1 MHEGVED
8 VSYRIPYGET
18 ICVTYSNQS
27 GKDMFLLTTKRNT
40 DLFYLYEI
48 TENGIQKLG
57 KDQSPFVLE
66 SKFKVN
72 ERILK

>member
-1 MHEGVED
+1 MYEGVED
-8 VSYRIPYGET
+8 VSYRIPYGEVL
-18 ICVTYSNQS
+18 CVTYLNKS
-27 GKDMFLLTTKRNT
+27 GEDMFLLTTKRNT

-57 KDQSPFVLE
+57 RDQSPLALE

-72 ERILK
+72 EQILK